1 MSENICHN
9 DNKVTGK
16 SDNRVKIARVLS
28 ENSGVL
34 ISVDYCIF
42 AVSDL

>member
-1 MSENICHN
+1 MSENIFHN
-9 DNKVTGK
+9 DNKVIGK
-16 SDNRVKIARVLS
+16 SDNRVKNFQVIF

-42 AVSDL
+42 AVTDL

>member
-16 SDNRVKIARVLS
+16 SDNRVKIAKFFLRTLV
-28 ENSGVL
+28 
-34 ISVDYCIF
+34 C
-42 AVSDL
+42 

>member
-1 MSENICHN
+1 MSENIFHN
-9 DNKVTGK
+9 DNKVTRK
-16 SDNRVKIARVLS
+16 DDNRVKNCPVIF

-42 AVSDL
+42 TVTDL